1 MHGFTCY
8 GQAVLQRFDRSAA
21 AVQREFDVG
30 RSEIAAARLKRAQH
44 VDRRHRLGTA
54 ASAPPPPRAP
64 VLLLPLRL
72 LPLRLPVGPWKEVR
86 PWMSPGGSG
95 AARAGPKLAPSML
108 RAWEGREGLG
118 GVGKG

>member
-1 MHGFTCY
+1 M
-8 GQAVLQRFDRSAA
+8 LQRFDRSAA

-72 LPLRLPVGPWKEVR
+72 LPLRLPVRPWK
-86 PWMSPGGSG
+86 SPGGCG
-95 AARAGPKLAPSML
+95 AARAGWCGAAARALA
-108 RAWEGREGLG
+108 R
-118 GVGKG
+118 

>member
-1 MHGFTCY
+1 MEGFDRALCTSVHGFTCY

-54 ASAPPPPRAP
+54 ASPR
-64 VLLLPLRL
+64 RL
-72 LPLRLPVGPWKEVR
+72 GTAAA
-86 PWMSPGGSG
+86 SG
-95 AARAGPKLAPSML
+95 ARPTAAP
-108 RAWEGREGLG
+108 
-118 GVGKG
+118 

>member
-44 VDRRHRLGTA
+44 VDRSDRLGTA
-54 ASAPPPPRAP
+54 AS
-64 VLLLPLRL
+64 
-72 LPLRLPVGPWKEVR
+72 
-86 PWMSPGGSG
+86 SG
-95 AARAGPKLAPSML
+95 ARPTTAP
-108 RAWEGREGLG
+108 
-118 GVGKG
+118 